1 MKKVVLGLTAA
12 AALSVV
18 PATAAPASEIPEIN
32 CGIVSCT
39 YPIERQVDR
48 VQDCVAAAEYAVR
61 GIVNG
66 TPQPGAC

>member
-1 MKKVVLGLTAA
+1 MKKVVLGVTV
-12 AALSVV
+12 AALFATV

-39 YPIERQVDR
+39 YPIDRQVDR
-48 VQDCVAAAEYAVR
+48 VQECVAAAEYGLR
-61 GIVNG
+61 NFLNG